1 MSGPLE
7 AASTLKRLFSLVFS
21 LAALGVLGG
30 CSSGDG
36 SCETAADCGSEAT
49 CQAGACVPLR
59 PVGGTVSGLLAGS
72 SVVLEN
78 AGESLTVSAN
88 GPFTFHQG
96 VAEAGAFSVSVREQP
111 VGQHCTVEGGSGTV
125 QGEGGASVTVVCVK
139 RAFTVRG
146 TVTGLA
152 GGQPLVLRNN
162 GGDALTVTAD
172 GPFAFPTQ
180 VAFGDAFAVTA
191 EVPFPHV
198 CDVARG
204 SGTMGAGDVTDVAV
218 TCASRYTVGGT
229 VSGLV
234 AGTVIELR
242 NGADDVLTVQ
252 APGGSFTFATPVA
265 DLGGYAVTVT
275 AQPEGQ
281 DCAVEGGS
289 GSVQG
294 GDVTSVSV
302 VCVPRSFAVRGRV
315 LGLGST
321 QSVVL
326 KNSGGD
332 ALTVT
337 ASRSFAFPTPVRF
350 GDTYAV
356 TVEATYP
363 VSCGVANGAGTMGI
377 QDVTDVAITCSTAA
391 FTVGGEVTGMP
402 ANRTLRLRNN
412 DGEELALTGSGPFT
426 FTLPVP
432 DLGGYRV
439 TVLSVPIGYDCTVAN
454 GTGTLSGAN
463 VTSVAVT
470 CVKLKYVLG
479 GSLTGL
485 GAGQSVVVKN
495 HGGDALTLSA
505 NGSFTF
511 PTRVAF
517 MDTYAVTAEATYPL
531 VCSVPNGTG
540 TMSFRDFLGVAV
552 TCGTESFTVGGMVTG
567 LVAGTTLELQN
578 NGGDALTVTED
589 GSFTFTLPVADLG
602 GYAVTVKTQ
611 PAGQACTVH
620 GGTGT
625 LNGGNVT
632 GVAVACEK
640 QTFVVGGSV
649 TGLPAGQS
657 LVLKNNGG
665 DALTLT
671 ADGPFSFPT
680 RVAFDSGYAV
690 TAEAGPPLVCS
701 VTRGAG
707 TMPARDVS
715 DVAVL
720 CGTTAYAVSGTVS
733 GLAPGATLEL
743 RNNGD
748 EVLAVTADGPF
759 TFTRPVVDLG
769 GYAVTVK
776 TQPAGQR
783 CTVTDGT
790 GTVSGSPISDVA
802 VTCGAVHRVHVGV
815 AGLTGTLVLRNGQDE
830 LTVGTDGDASFSW
843 ALLPGE
849 PYTVA
854 VKRHPLGQT
863 CEVAGGSGTM
873 GDADVTLAVTCAP
886 NAMVLHVGGGAAE
899 LNSSATLVVLEEYR
913 PTGGAP
919 VRTLRIP
926 TTGTGG
932 ADRLTLAGSQTYEG
946 YLSRSGDGRFIT
958 FAGYDA
964 DVGTPNVNS
973 TLPEQTARGVGQ
985 VDVFG
990 NFTVPT
996 RVSDAYTTVRA
1007 AVTVDGSSYWL
1018 SGAASAGGGIR
1029 HAPRST
1035 SATTSALLSGAISN
1049 SGAMGLF
1056 DGRLF
1061 FSLAIAPVPNP
1072 NGYTQGVLTFP
1083 SARPTE
1089 AGETPAQLLSAALT
1103 SSAFALLD
1111 VDPEVPGLDTA
1122 YVSINVDNG
1131 GVPTNLR
1138 LEKWTSDG
1146 TSWSRVAGF
1155 IPAFDSPQASP
1166 GRWVASNAVSAVKTA
1181 TGVRVYV
1188 TSSLGSSGGAGN
1200 TLVTFLDDGSTLTPA
1215 ATVLATAPANTAF
1228 RGVAASPRP

>member
-1 MSGPLE
+1 M
-7 AASTLKRLFSLVFS
+7 SLVFS

-30 CSSGDG
+30 CSSDAG

-78 AGESLTVSAN
+78 AGEALTVSAN
-88 GPFTFHQG
+88 GPFTFLQG
-96 VAEAGAFSVSVREQP
+96 VAEAGAFAVSVREQP
-111 VGQHCTVEGGSGTV
+111 VGQHCTVEGGSGMV
-125 QGEGGASVTVVCVK
+125 PGEGGARVTVVCVK

-146 TVTGLA
+146 TVTGLKD
-152 GGQPLVLRNN
+152 GQPLVLKNN
-162 GGDALTVTAD
+162 GGDALTVTSD
-172 GPFAFPTQ
+172 GPFSFPTQ

-191 EVPFPHV
+191 EVPFPYV
-198 CDVARG
+198 CDVTRG
-204 SGTMGAGDVTDVAV
+204 SGTLGAGDVTDVAV
-218 TCASRYTVGGT
+218 TCATRYTVGGT

-234 AGTVIELR
+234 AGTGVELR

-252 APGGSFTFATPVA
+252 APGGSFTFAVPVA

-281 DCAVEGGS
+281 TCAVEGGS
-289 GSVQG
+289 GTVQG
-294 GDVTSVSV
+294 GDVTSVNV
-302 VCVPRSFAVRGRV
+302 VCAPRTFALRGRV
-315 LGLGST
+315 LGLLGST

-326 KNSGGD
+326 KNNGGD
-332 ALTVT
+332 ALTIT
-337 ASRSFAFPTPVRF
+337 ASRSFTFPTPVRF

-356 TVEATYP
+356 TVDATYP
-363 VSCGVANGAGTMGI
+363 VSCGVANGSGTMGT
-377 QDVTDVAITCSTAA
+377 QDVTEVAITCSTAV
-391 FTVGGEVTGMP
+391 FTVGGEITGMP

-412 DGEELALTGSGPFT
+412 DGEELAFTGSGPFT

-439 TVLSVPIGYDCTVAN
+439 TVLSVPRGFDCTVAN

-470 CVKLKYVLG
+470 CAKLKYVLG
-479 GSLTGL
+479 GNLTGL
-485 GAGQSVVVKN
+485 GDGQSVVVKN
-495 HGGDALTLSA
+495 SGGDALTLSA

-511 PTRVAF
+511 PTQVAF
-517 MDTYAVTAEATYPL
+517 MDAYAVTVEATYPL
-531 VCSVPNGTG
+531 VCSVPNGAG
-540 TMSFRDFLGVAV
+540 AMSFSDFLGVAV
-552 TCGTESFTVGGMVTG
+552 TCGTESFTVGGAVTG
-567 LVAGTTLELQN
+567 LVAGTTLELWN

-589 GSFTFTLPVADLG
+589 DSFTFTRPVADLG

-611 PAGQACTVH
+611 PAGQTCTVH

-625 LNGGNVT
+625 LNGANVT

-671 ADGPFSFPT
+671 EDGPFSFPT

-690 TAEAGPPLVCS
+690 TAEAGSPLVCS
-701 VTRGAG
+701 VTSGAG
-707 TMPARDVS
+707 TMPAREVS
-715 DVAVL
+715 DVAVR
-720 CGTTAYAVSGTVS
+720 CGTTAYAVGGAVS
-733 GLAPGATLEL
+733 GLAPGTPLEL

-783 CTVTDGT
+783 CTVTVGT

-815 AGLTGTLVLRNGQDE
+815 AGLTGTLVLRNGPEE
-830 LTVGTDGDASFSW
+830 LTVSTDGDASFSR

-863 CEVAGGSGTM
+863 CEVAGGSGTL
-873 GDADVTLAVTCAP
+873 GDADVTLAVSCAP
-886 NAMVLHVGGGAAE
+886 NAMVLRVGGGAAE
-899 LNSSATLVVLEEYR
+899 LNASATLAVLEEYR
-913 PTGGAP
+913 PTGGVP
-919 VRTLRIP
+919 VRILRIP

-932 ADRLTLAGSQTYEG
+932 ADRLTLAGSQTSEG

-964 DVGTPNVNS
+964 DVGTPNVIS
-973 TLPEQTARGVGQ
+973 TLPEQTARCVGQ

-990 NFTVPT
+990 DFTVPT

-1007 AVTVDGSSYWL
+1007 AATLDGSSYWL
-1018 SGAASAGGGIR
+1018 SGAANSSGGIR

-1035 SATTSALLSGAISN
+1035 SATPSVLLSGPISN
-1049 SGAMGLF
+1049 TGALGLF

-1061 FSLAIAPVPNP
+1061 FALAIPPVPNP

-1089 AGETPAQLLSAALT
+1089 AGETPAQLFSVALT
-1103 SSAFALLD
+1103 SAGFALLD
-1111 VDPEVPGLDTA
+1111 VDPAVPGLDTA
-1122 YVSINVDNG
+1122 YVSINVDSG

-1138 LEKWTSDG
+1138 LEKWTSNG
-1146 TSWSRVAGF
+1146 TSWSKVAGF
-1155 IPAFDSPQASP
+1155 IPAFASPQANS
-1166 GRWVASNAVSAVKTA
+1166 GRWVASNAVSAVKTP

-1200 TLVTFLDDGSTLTPA
+1200 KLATFLDDGSTLTPV